1 MRGSA
6 ASELRQAAVTTF
18 RTGPVPIR
26 TTASPIDVISV
37 AGALN
42 AELASWMTRVAS
54 TGSFDTTA
62 VMRVAE
68 TSGSS
73 ARSTTAVADA
83 GSIGT
88 TVSADCSQSPDRIQ
102 STQSTR
108 VAEAFCD
115 DRIMPVESAGGRGP

>member
-54 TGSFDTTA
+54 TGSFDTTL
-62 VMRVAE
+62 VIRVAE

-73 ARSTTAVADA
+73 ARSTTWVAIA
-83 GSIGT
+83 GSIGIA
-88 TVSADCSQSPDRIQ
+88 VSEYTSHSPQRIH
-102 STQSTR
+102 STQLVTVVR
-108 VAEAFCD
+108 LQLF
-115 DRIMPVESAGGRGP
+115 MPFHTA